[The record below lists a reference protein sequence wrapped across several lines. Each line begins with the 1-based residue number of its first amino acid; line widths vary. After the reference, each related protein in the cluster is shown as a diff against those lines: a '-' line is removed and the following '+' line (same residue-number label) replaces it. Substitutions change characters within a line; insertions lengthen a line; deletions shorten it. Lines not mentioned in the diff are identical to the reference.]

1 MRISRLAQ
9 ILRVSRLAAFAN
21 ALHLAARR
29 RLPTGTGTLPQLCV
43 LAVLAGLATGIVM
56 VLFHGAIEGAAWLL
70 RGQDSESFDGLS
82 MELRFLTPVAGA
94 ALLGLV
100 WNRLPA
106 ESLRLGVVHV
116 MERLA
121 RHSGR
126 LPWRAAL
133 RQFAGTVVALAAG
146 LSGGREGPAVHLGAA
161 ASSWLGRLFALPA
174 KGTRTLLACGCAA
187 AIGASF
193 NTPLAGVVFAME
205 VILMEYTIAGFL
217 PVILA
222 AVTATVVRRWAFGGA
237 TAFALPE
244 TGMNSLLELPYI
256 MIAGLAVGAVAGCFI
271 VFVKLS
277 ASFKAWPF
285 WVRATG
291 AGAITGLAALATP
304 AVLGVGY
311 DTVNEALLGNLGWVA
326 LLVILIA
333 KTIASAACVGVG
345 LPVGV
350 IGPVL
355 VIGAVLGGL
364 LGAIGQ
370 GLLFDQAAQPAL
382 YVMLGMA
389 AMMAAVLQAP
399 LAALTAVLELTANPA
414 VILPAMLIIVV
425 AMLTVSQVFKQRS
438 VLLTTLAQAGVG
450 YPPKSVAE
458 DESAQ
463 EPGESPDRV
472 GG

>member
-1 MRISRLAQ
+1 MRQRLET
-9 ILRVSRLAAFAN
+9 LRK
-21 ALHLAARR
+21 
-29 RLPTGTGTLPQLCV
+29 LPTGTDALPQLCV
-43 LAVLAGLATGIVM
+43 LAIFAGLATGVVM

-70 RGQDSESFDGLS
+70 RGEDSESFDNLS
-82 MELRFLTPVAGA
+82 MEFRFLMPVAGA
-94 ALLGLV
+94 LLLGLA

-106 ESLRLGVVHV
+106 ESLRLGITHV

-121 RHSGR
+121 RHNGR
-126 LPWRAAL
+126 LPWRAAS
-133 RQFAGTVVALAAG
+133 RQFVGTVVALTAG

-161 ASSWLGRLFALPA
+161 ASTWLGRLFALPD
-174 KGTRTLLACGCAA
+174 KSTRTLLACGCAA

-237 TAFALPE
+237 TVFALPE
-244 TGMNSLLELPYI
+244 TGMNSLWELPYI
-256 MIAGLAVGAVAGCFI
+256 MVAGLAVGAVAGCFI

-277 ASFKAWPF
+277 AGFQTWPF
-285 WVRATG
+285 WVRATV
-291 AGAITGLAALATP
+291 AGVITGAAALATP

-350 IGPVL
+350 VGPVL

-370 GLLFDQAAQPAL
+370 GLFFDQAAQPAL

-438 VLLTTLAQAGVG
+438 VLLTTLLQAGVN
-450 YPPKSVAE
+450 YPPDSAVE
-458 DESAQ
+458 DDAADSDGQSEQ
-463 EPGESPDRV
+463 GERRTQ
-472 GG
+472 